1 MEMKLPLWYFPLF
14 WCNLKYGEICTIVL
28 LFMFNFLSAFFLTL
42 FKVAGMF
49 FLAGRDIFV
58 KYFPE
63 FSVRLVRGESFL
75 N

>member
-1 MEMKLPLWYFPLF
+1 MVFPAILVQIT
-14 WCNLKYGEICTIVL
+14 KYGEINC
-28 LFMFNFLSAFFLTL
+28 LFMFNFLSTLFLTVFQIARL
-42 FKVAGMF
+42 V

-58 KYFPE
+58 KYFPK